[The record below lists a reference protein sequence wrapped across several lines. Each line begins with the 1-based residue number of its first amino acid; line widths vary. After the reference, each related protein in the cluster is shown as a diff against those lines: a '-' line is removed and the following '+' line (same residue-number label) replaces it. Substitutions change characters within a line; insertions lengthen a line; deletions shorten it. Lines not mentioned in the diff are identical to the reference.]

1 MADAKHTSGPW
12 SFSPQKGKPGHCHMA
27 QVWNSAGDA
36 LAQIEPTPDEAVAT
50 ADARLIAASPTLLE
64 ALKEAHAALKAY
76 ENAHDQDAG
85 SWSLGGLHEAEE
97 RGCLAVLNSE
107 AAIAKAEGEV

>member
-1 MADAKHTSGPW
+1 MADAKHTPGPW
-12 SFSPQKGKPGHCHMA
+12 EI
-27 QVWNSAGDA
+27 NSHAGPTDIA
-36 LAQIEPTPDEAVAT
+36 AVEPFRDIGVAFTNGSSDLAEGIAN
-50 ADARLIAASPTLLE
+50 ARLIAASPTLLE